1 MKRKLLVVV
10 LVVVALL
17 IVSALVFG
25 APSPN
30 KDDGTLIVAVPDA
43 PS

>member
-17 IVSALVFG
+17 TVSALVFG

-30 KDDGTLIVAVPDA
+30 KDMVR
-43 PS
+43 